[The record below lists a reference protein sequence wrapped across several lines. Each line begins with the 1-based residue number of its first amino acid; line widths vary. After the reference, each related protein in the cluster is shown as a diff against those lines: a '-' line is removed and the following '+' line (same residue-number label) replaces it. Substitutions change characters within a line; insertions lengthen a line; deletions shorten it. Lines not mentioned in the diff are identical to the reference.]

1 MSAVGEQRII
11 PVVRSQD
18 WGDAVATARACAAGG
33 CRVVELTLSTPDV
46 ERAVEA
52 LADDDTTVG
61 VGTIT
66 STARVG
72 PLVAAGA
79 RFVVSF
85 CRPEGFVAAAHA
97 LDVPAIPGAQTPSEI
112 QACVADGADAVKLF
126 PARLL
131 TESYLRE
138 VRPLFPGVP
147 MIATGGLAATAES
160 VGPWLEAG
168 ALAVGVGSDV
178 GTAASVGA
186 DEVTRRCRALLSV
199 APGGTA

>member
-1 MSAVGEQRII
+1 MAALGEQRVV
-11 PVVRSQD
+11 PVLRSQD
-18 WGDAVATARACAAGG
+18 WRDAVATARACVAGG
-33 CRVVELTLSTPDV
+33 CRVVELTLSTPEV

-52 LADDDTTVG
+52 LAADDAIVG
-61 VGTIT
+61 AGTLT
-66 STARVG
+66 SARQVEA
-72 PLVAAGA
+72 LVSAGA
-79 RFVVSF
+79 TFVVSF

-131 TESYLRE
+131 TPSYLRE

-186 DEVTRRCRALLSV
+186 DEVTRRCRSLLSV
-199 APGGTA
+199 TPGVAA